1 MTLQELVILV
11 APSAFALALVAV
23 VVAMEPNFCVGSG
36 CCDCSCG
43 CGCVN
48 GDANDVDGRGELDDN
63 VTEDGKNMLWGD
75 LICSFSIRL
84 VVGMVIMYE
93 LPIPPAAKRP
103 INVCRAAARAT
114 LAFGGFVDILEY
126 DGCF

>member
-11 APSAFALALVAV
+11 APNAFALALVAV

-36 CCDCSCG
+36 CSE
-43 CGCVN
+43 CGCVK
-48 GDANDVDGRGELDDN
+48 GDANDVDGKGELDDD
-63 VTEDGKNMLWGD
+63 VTEDGKYILWGD
-75 LICSFSIRL
+75 LNCSFSIRL
-84 VVGMVIMYE
+84 VGMVIIVFGWIE